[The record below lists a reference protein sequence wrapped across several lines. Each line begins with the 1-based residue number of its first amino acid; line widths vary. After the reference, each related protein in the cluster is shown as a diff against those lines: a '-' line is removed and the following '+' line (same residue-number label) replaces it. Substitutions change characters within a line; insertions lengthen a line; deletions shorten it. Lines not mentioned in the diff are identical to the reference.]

1 MERAVNLSLRY
12 LRSHVP
18 DLPESAEE
26 VAARLREHDVEV
38 IRVAPL
44 AELLK
49 AVVVARVDSVTQH
62 PNADRLRIC
71 AVDDGSGTPL
81 QIVTGAANVVAGAFY
96 PLFRSGTVLPNGTKI
111 KRGKLRGE
119 VSEGM
124 LGSADELEL
133 GGDHDGLFTL
143 TGDPVPGTPLPDV
156 MPVEGTVF
164 VLPSSADPE
173 AIVRRLTGQ
182 PEPDAPAAP

>member
-26 VAARLREHDVEV
+26 IAARLREHDVEV
-38 IRVAPL
+38 LRVAPL

-81 QIVTGAANVVAGAFY
+81 QIVTGAANVAAGAFY

-143 TGDPVPGTPLPDV
+143 TGELVPGTPLPDA

-164 VLPSSADPE
+164 ILPSSADPG
-173 AIVRRLTGQ
+173 AIVRHLTGQ
-182 PEPDAPAAP
+182 PEPDAPPAS